1 VEQKEKEELRQ
12 MLEDLAPN
20 LCKHSLIMESILED
34 IWGRGYL
41 SLSHLKLIL
50 ELEQLYQRTRPQI

>member
-1 VEQKEKEELRQ
+1 MEQKEKEELRQ

-20 LCKHSLIMESILED
+20 LCKHSLIMESILDD
-34 IWGRGYL
+34 ICGRGYL

-50 ELEQLYQRTRPQI
+50 ELEQLYQRTRPQT

>member
-1 VEQKEKEELRQ
+1 MEQRKRRIYA
-12 MLEDLAPN
+12 MLKDFAPN

-34 IWGRGYL
+34 ICGRGYL
-41 SLSHLKLIL
+41 SLSHLKQIL

>member
-34 IWGRGYL
+34 ICGRERL

>member
-1 VEQKEKEELRQ
+1 MEQKKKEEFTRILK
-12 MLEDLAPN
+12 DFAPN

-34 IWGRGYL
+34 ICGRERL
-41 SLSHLKLIL
+41 SLSHLKQIL

>member
-1 VEQKEKEELRQ
+1 MEQKKKEEFTQ
-12 MLEDLAPN
+12 MLKDLAPN

-34 IWGRGYL
+34 ICGRERP
-41 SLSHLKLIL
+41 SLSHLKQIL

>member
-1 VEQKEKEELRQ
+1 MKQKEKEESRQ
-12 MLEDLAPN
+12 MLKDLAPN

-34 IWGRGYL
+34 ICGRERL

-50 ELEQLYQRTRPQI
+50 ELEQLYQRTHPQI

>member
-1 VEQKEKEELRQ
+1 MEQKEKEELRQ

-34 IWGRGYL
+34 ICGRERL

>member
-1 VEQKEKEELRQ
+1 MEQKKKEEPTR

-34 IWGRGYL
+34 ICGRERL
-41 SLSHLKLIL
+41 SLSHLKQIL

>member
-1 VEQKEKEELRQ
+1 MEQKEKEELRQ
-12 MLEDLAPN
+12 MLKDLAPN

-34 IWGRGYL
+34 ICGRECL

>member
-1 VEQKEKEELRQ
+1 MEQKKKEELTQ
-12 MLEDLAPN
+12 MLKDLAPN

-34 IWGRGYL
+34 ICGRERL
-41 SLSHLKLIL
+41 SLSHLKQIL

>member
-1 VEQKEKEELRQ
+1 MEQKKKEELTQ
-12 MLEDLAPN
+12 MLKDLAPN

-41 SLSHLKLIL
+41 SLSHLKQIL